1 MPEMKV
7 VAVVGA
13 TGTQG
18 GALVRAIASDPD
30 GGFVARAITRDP
42 NAEKAQ
48 ALKGLVAEV
57 VQADLDDEA
66 SLERAFP
73 QAVDELGNM
82 FQFKR
87 DFEADYV
94 GARDIDVTR
103 SLNPELQ
110 DFDTWLAAN
119 KDKIPVE

>member
-1 MPEMKV
+1 M
-7 VAVVGA
+7 
-13 TGTQG
+13 
-18 GALVRAIASDPD
+18 RAIASDPD

-42 NAEKAQ
+42 KAEKAQ

-94 GARDIDVTR
+94 GARDLDVTR